1 MCHMSYQWC
10 LRAEFLMCPPQ
21 LHQGLGGHPCSCQGF
36 HHPNPTKFE
45 PDHLHTMLYHSTSSS
60 PPSGWPHV
68 LHNFIKYLED
78 IHVLDRVSIIQILPN
93 LNQIISILCS
103 IIQHPHHHHQD
114 DPTSSTT
121 SSSTWRT
128 SMFLTGSP
136 SSKSYQFWTRSPPY
150 YAQQYLHF
158 FSPYSECIICH
169 HHQLAA

>member
-68 LHNFIKYLED
+68 LHNFIKCLED
-78 IHVLDRVSIIQILPN
+78 IHVLDRVSIIQILPI
-93 LNQIISILCS
+93 LNQITSILCS
-103 IIQHPHHHHQD
+103 TIFAFFWCWMIEHSMEMIWCKFGS
-114 DPTSSTT
+114 TSMMETLSRTWV
-121 SSSTWRT
+121 SSSSWMGLWRT
-128 SMFLTGSP
+128 WGDP
-136 SSKSYQFWTRSPPY
+136 DGGVDDVEW
-150 YAQQYLHF
+150 
-158 FSPYSECIICH
+158 
-169 HHQLAA
+169 